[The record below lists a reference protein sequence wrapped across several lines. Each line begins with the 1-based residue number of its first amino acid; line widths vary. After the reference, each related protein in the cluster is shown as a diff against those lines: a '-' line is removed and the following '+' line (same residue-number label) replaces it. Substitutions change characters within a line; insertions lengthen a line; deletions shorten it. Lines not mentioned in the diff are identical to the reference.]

1 MAKFMNP
8 DSTALHWATSS
19 ETEEWVIGYGRT
31 NSGHVRDGH
40 RGCGWR
46 SAGQRLPSTVGYER
60 PGPLGIDSPVPL
72 AVTRIIADVSKDWE
86 PPNPRI
92 TPAIVVRGQTL
103 ADVATELNRLAEWG
117 EGGGML
123 RAGRILPGTSTNL
136 TVRLHANL
144 VMRLPT
150 WTAYSEASD
159 AAKREW
165 DRMLE
170 RLRVH
175 EQRHVEIAIEEAN
188 RLASM
193 LVGREITEIA
203 DLVTAANRAVN
214 QRQIQLD
221 TDTGNG
227 SRPGVAT
234 GTCRLI
240 PRFSDCQHPGELPR
254 WSVRMIPS
262 ILLVVSRCS
271 WEADRSVFEATVSKM
286 LLIQASWNAY

>member
-1 MAKFMNP
+1 M
-8 DSTALHWATSS
+8 
-19 ETEEWVIGYGRT
+19 GGRT
-31 NSGHVRDGH
+31 PGTLGMDTVV
-40 RGCGWR
+40 
-46 SAGQRLPSTVGYER
+46 AGGDLQGNDLPSTAGYER

-72 AVTRIIADVSKDWE
+72 AVTRIIADVSNDWE

-103 ADVATELNRLAEWG
+103 ADVAAELNRLAEWG

-123 RAGRILPGTSTNL
+123 RADRIPTGTSTNL

-150 WTAYSEASD
+150 WAAYSAASD

-188 RLASM
+188 RLAGM
-193 LVGREITEIA
+193 LVGREISEIA
-203 DLVTAANRAVN
+203 DLVTAANQAMN
-214 QRQIQLD
+214 QRQIELD
-221 TDTGNG
+221 TDTRSG
-227 SRPGVAT
+227 SRPGVAY
-234 GTCRLI
+234 G
-240 PRFSDCQHPGELPR
+240 D
-254 WSVRMIPS
+254 
-262 ILLVVSRCS
+262 VSLDTAIR
-271 WEADRSVFEATVSKM
+271 
-286 LLIQASWNAY
+286 